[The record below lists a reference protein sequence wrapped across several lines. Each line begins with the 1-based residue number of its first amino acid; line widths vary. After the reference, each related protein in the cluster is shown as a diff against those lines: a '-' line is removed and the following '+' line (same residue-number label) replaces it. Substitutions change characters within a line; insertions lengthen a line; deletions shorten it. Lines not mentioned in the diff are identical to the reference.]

1 MMNEES
7 PEAIITE
14 FVGDVADA
22 VKKHWPR
29 LNKVSGFAAAHM
41 IIGALEQAQQKVLR
55 EFDEML
61 NETLE
66 ERYFG
71 IEEGS

>member
-1 MMNEES
+1 MSSET

-14 FVGDVADA
+14 FVGDIADA

-41 IIGALEQAQQKVLR
+41 IIGALEQTQQKVLR
-55 EFDEML
+55 DFNEML
-61 NETLE
+61 DETLQE
-66 ERYFG
+66 KYFVP
-71 IEEGS
+71 EEGS